1 MKFLLILPIL
11 GSVAFLAAQSGSKA
25 IVINLNTAN
34 WTHEK
39 GDPPGSEGVMVR
51 TDPTTG
57 GMDLLVGFPAGHVI
71 APHFHDSNERIF
83 VAEGQLSPWPRKVA
97 TPISMLA
104 ALRSFRRTRCSVCP
118 AVRRRAV
125 RFIFPG
131 TANPI
136 RIPRNRAAPRP
147 MGPDALIRA
156 GSCDRW
162 KAYC

>member
-1 MKFLLILPIL
+1 MRFLLILPIL

-57 GMDLLVGFPAGHVI
+57 GMDLLVRFPAGHVI

-83 VAEGQLSPWPRKVA
+83 VAEGQL
-97 TPISMLA
+97 TLA
-104 ALRSFRRTRCSVCP
+104 QESGDAHIDAGGFAFLPAHEVQRLSCSSKTRCSFYLSWDGKP
-118 AVRRRAV
+118 ASHPA
-125 RFIFPG
+125 
-131 TANPI
+131 
-136 RIPRNRAAPRP
+136 
-147 MGPDALIRA
+147 
-156 GSCDRW
+156 
-162 KAYC
+162 K